1 MALAPLV
8 ARAQEAVAD
17 GGAGTDAGTTADA
30 RADTGSESP
39 SAEIDAGGLADTD
52 ISPPVG
58 PSPYDVVVVGRK
70 PTKKDRTE
78 DTTRVDG
85 ERLRD
90 NARASTFEDLAQE
103 DGDVYVSSRGAGIH
117 GIGNMATGGIRIRGL
132 GGSPNSQILVV
143 EDDAPDYQGIFGH
156 PIPDAYVPALIDEVL
171 VIKGGDSTLY
181 GTNAMGGVVVIR
193 NRWRGEDGYELLSDA
208 ALGSY
213 QTTRASVSALGRVG
227 NWDMEAALSDLT
239 TDGQRPGAGGSDT
252 VATTALRYRL
262 TPTLRISVRN
272 KVTHVDGNDP
282 GPVTTP
288 TPDHWFDAWRDNASA
303 QLVYTQDGTRL
314 TVTPYLNAGIHR
326 LYDGFYSHDYVAGS
340 TAELDLRLHS
350 QANLLFG
357 LASEGVAGTVV
368 NRITGDHSDARD
380 HIDGSLYSQ
389 LTLRPIARTD
399 LVLGARELYSSRYG
413 SVPLYKAGARVDL
426 GRGFSLHSRVSRNFR
441 QPTMSELYLPYPVAN
456 PDLKPEYALNSDLG
470 ATFVSEHL
478 EISGTG
484 YRTEARNLIKY
495 FGQWPAAE
503 VINIDHIVI
512 WGVEGRV
519 AAKRLGPLSLMVAGD
534 RQTVG
539 RYTKQNPD
547 GKVDFMVEAV
557 RSIGAHLLIGTL
569 TGEWVHGLYMA
580 DYGRQPMADVFVM
593 DLALRDRYTSVE
605 RRLTVEPYL
614 LLRNFLDRRYAYVQ
628 NYPMPGFNVLA
639 GLKVGI

>member
-1 MALAPLV
+1 
-8 ARAQEAVAD
+8 
-17 GGAGTDAGTTADA
+17 
-30 RADTGSESP
+30 
-39 SAEIDAGGLADTD
+39 
-52 ISPPVG
+52 
-58 PSPYDVVVVGRK
+58 
-70 PTKKDRTE
+70 
-78 DTTRVDG
+78 
-85 ERLRD
+85 
-90 NARASTFEDLAQE
+90 
-103 DGDVYVSSRGAGIH
+103 
-117 GIGNMATGGIRIRGL
+117 
-132 GGSPNSQILVV
+132 
-143 EDDAPDYQGIFGH
+143 
-156 PIPDAYVPALIDEVL
+156 
-171 VIKGGDSTLY
+171 
-181 GTNAMGGVVVIR
+181 
-193 NRWRGEDGYELLSDA
+193 
-208 ALGSY
+208 
-213 QTTRASVSALGRVG
+213 
-227 NWDMEAALSDLT
+227 
-239 TDGQRPGAGGSDT
+239 
-252 VATTALRYRL
+252 
-262 TPTLRISVRN
+262 
-272 KVTHVDGNDP
+272 
-282 GPVTTP
+282 
-288 TPDHWFDAWRDNASA
+288 
-303 QLVYTQDGTRL
+303 
-314 TVTPYLNAGIHR
+314 
-326 LYDGFYSHDYVAGS
+326 
-340 TAELDLRLHS
+340 
-350 QANLLFG
+350 
-357 LASEGVAGTVV
+357 
-368 NRITGDHSDARD
+368 
-380 HIDGSLYSQ
+380 
-389 LTLRPIARTD
+389 
-399 LVLGARELYSSRYG
+399 VLGARELYSSRYG

-512 WGVEGRV
+512 WGVEGRM
-519 AAKRLGPLSLMVAGD
+519 AAKGLGPLSVMVAGD

-547 GKVDFMVEAV
+547 GKVDFMLGAV
-557 RSIGAHLLIGTL
+557 RNIGAHSLASTL